1 MKYGYRQQRQE
12 RTEVLKATKT
22 DGLPLDIKDKLLQP
36 LGDQLNLILTQ
47 SKCQMTI
54 NFQGSWHCAICQ
66 YLLVREFENNER
78 NEMAREHFETVN
90 EKSSSE
96 QFYSRTQC
104 DSTSLPSRL
113 PWQDVKMKTSRCC
126 LSWLTDLGPV
136 TCGSRQ
142 RQDRTEVLRT
152 TKPDGL
158 PLELP
163 KQEVL
168 ADFTVPWA
176 LEVDCHLAFGLSQ
189 N

>member
-1 MKYGYRQQRQE
+1 MVCHKTS
-12 RTEVLKATKT
+12 RTSCFK
-22 DGLPLDIKDKLLQP
+22 P

-66 YLLVREFENNER
+66 YLLVREFENNEH
-78 NEMAREHFETVN
+78 NETAREHFETVN

-142 RQDRTEVLRT
+142 RPDRTKVLRT

-158 PLELP
+158 PLDTTDELLQP
-163 KQEVL
+163 LGDQLNLILTQSKCQMTINFQGSWHC
-168 ADFTVPWA
+168 AI
-176 LEVDCHLAFGLSQ
+176 C
-189 N
+189 